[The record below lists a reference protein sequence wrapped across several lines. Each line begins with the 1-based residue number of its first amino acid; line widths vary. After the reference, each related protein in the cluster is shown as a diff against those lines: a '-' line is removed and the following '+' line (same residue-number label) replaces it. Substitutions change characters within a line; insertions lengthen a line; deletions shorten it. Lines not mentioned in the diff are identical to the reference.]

1 MKAKDMNTY
10 ANDKYLKLVNKLT
23 RKYFKY
29 TLRQIRKSAKRGSFG
44 LYVSYFTNTYFDD
57 PYYSDSIKTMV
68 VELIMERLTA
78 LGYTVKGDFDGLYP
92 ELAIKWENWE

>member
-29 TLRQIRKSAKRGSFG
+29 TLKQIRKSAKRGSFVA
-44 LYVSYFTNTYFDD
+44 YVQYFNNTYFND
-57 PYYSDSIKTMV
+57 PYYSDDIKNMT
-68 VELIMERLTA
+68 VEMISERLNA
-78 LGYTVKGDFDGLYP
+78 LGYTVKGYFDGLYP
-92 ELAIKWENWE
+92 ELTIKWKDWE